1 MAISSRLRRTGA
13 VLATCLTVTTGVV
26 VGSLAVA
33 PPVAAATSWKAGVC
47 KVADTTKV
55 TVVVDVQNLDNPLTT
70 PVVRCVS
77 GLTVNSTGLA
87 ALQAA
92 GVNPV
97 GTAQY
102 GLAFICRL
110 LNRPSA
116 TETFTV
122 SGKSYSEKCGRTP
135 PAAAYWGYWQATDG
149 GSWTYSQYGASTAK
163 VKLGGFEGWSF
174 SLNKTASTNPKPRS
188 TPKRVG

>member
-1 MAISSRLRRTGA
+1 MSLTSRLRRTAAIAAAALAISSGA
-13 VLATCLTVTTGVV
+13 AAGLVAGATPAL
-26 VGSLAVA
+26 
-33 PPVAAATSWKAGVC
+33 AATSWTAGVC

-55 TVVVDVQNLDNPLTT
+55 TVVVDVQNLNNPLTT

-77 GLTVNSTGLA
+77 GLTSSSTGLA

-110 LNRPSA
+110 LNRPSS

-122 SGKSYSEKCGRTP
+122 SGKPYTESCGRTP
-135 PAAAYWGYWQATDG
+135 PAAAYWGYWQATNG
-149 GSWTYSQYGASTAK
+149 GAWTYSNYGASTAK

-174 SLNKTASTNPKPRS
+174 SLNRTASTNPAPRF
-188 TPKRVG
+188 TAKRVG

>member
-1 MAISSRLRRTGA
+1 MPITSRFRHAAAAVAAGLAITSGGI
-13 VLATCLTVTTGVV
+13 VGVV
-26 VGSLAVA
+26 ATATPAL
-33 PPVAAATSWKAGVC
+33 AATSWTTGVC
-47 KVADTTKV
+47 KVADTAKV
-55 TVVVDVQNLDNPLTT
+55 TVVVDVQNLDNPLTA

-77 GLTVNSTGLA
+77 GLTATSTGLA

-102 GLAFICRL
+102 GLAFVCRL
-110 LNRPSA
+110 LNRPSS
-116 TETFTV
+116 TESFTV
-122 SGKSYSEKCGRTP
+122 GGKPYTESCGRTP
-135 PAAAYWGYWQATDG
+135 PAAAYWGYWQATNG
-149 GSWTYSQYGASTAK
+149 GAWTYSNLGSSTAK

-174 SLNKTASTNPKPRS
+174 SLNKTASTNPVPRF

>member
-1 MAISSRLRRTGA
+1 MTAALITCGGVAAA
-13 VLATCLTVTTGVV
+13 VLTGTVAT
-26 VGSLAVA
+26 A
-33 PPVAAATSWKAGVC
+33 PPALAATSWTAGVC

-55 TVVVDVQNLDNPLTT
+55 TVVVDVQNLNNPLTA

-77 GLTVNSTGLA
+77 GLTATSTGLA
-87 ALQAA
+87 AVQAA

-102 GLAFICRL
+102 GLAFLCRL

-116 TETFTV
+116 TESLTV
-122 SGKSYSEKCGRTP
+122 GGKPYTESCGRTP
-135 PAAAYWGYWQATDG
+135 PAAAYWGYWQATNG
-149 GSWTYSQYGASTAK
+149 GAWAYSSYGASTAK

-174 SLNKTASTNPKPRS
+174 SLNKSASTNPAPRF
-188 TPKRVG
+188 TATRVG